1 MARPDPINALRHVAD
16 TVAGADLLTPL
27 SHINQASRP
36 EDAVDFVPIL
46 LSSYGEFHSAA
57 KQFNRA
63 EKQVCEVMKLHGLF
77 DEALWRGLINARS
90 LSAEQLISLHE
101 LHGRVHFAVNYVP
114 DLVALSDSQSA
125 AFSTLPE
132 GKSVL
137 ALGVRPFEAADGVD
151 TSQLTHALHGLEL
164 LYVASCAMSSMEPQ
178 QLVVQNWR
186 GHPMP
191 MISILIDKEARPA
204 LDRILTG
211 LARLVGEH
219 AGALARHSLTDILLD
234 SDMFLQLDA
243 VAEAGVL
250 DADGHEDTANLL
262 LDGCLEMLSAGVIPP
277 GLPAAAQTRLDGI
290 AVVAEHELREHTQGV
305 HDAAPA
311 DDTADDPS
319 EDAAI
324 GATAVGVAGAHA
336 INDDGVA
343 DQDSVDGV
351 VDGDAYDDHEDDP
364 IDDAHRGAEIVP
376 FSTTNDYDDED
387 DLQIVVEM
395 DGEPMG
401 DDIDDEDLGTE
412 PEDMPEP
419 MPMVEPEI
427 VTNKAFKRALKD
439 LKKSQRR

>member
-16 TVAGADLLTPL
+16 TVAVADLLTPL

-36 EDAVDFVPIL
+36 EDAIDFVPIL

-77 DEALWRGLINARS
+77 DEALWRGLINARA

-114 DLVALSDSQSA
+114 DLVALSDNQSA
-125 AFSTLPE
+125 AFTSLPE

-164 LYVASCAMSSMEPQ
+164 LYVASCAMSSVEPQ

-191 MISILIDKEARPA
+191 MISILIDQDVRPA

-211 LARLVGEH
+211 LAKLIGEH
-219 AGALARHSLTDILLD
+219 AGALARHSLTDILFD

-243 VAEAGVL
+243 VAEVGVL
-250 DADGHEDTANLL
+250 DADAHEDTANLL

-277 GLPAAAQTRLDGI
+277 GLPASAQNKLDGI

-305 HDAAPA
+305 HDAEPSDETAEGESA
-311 DDTADDPS
+311 DA
-319 EDAAI
+319 ELA
-324 GATAVGVAGAHA
+324 ATAVGVAGAHA
-336 INDDGVA
+336 INDDGVGDLPRSDDEFA
-343 DQDSVDGV
+343 DA
-351 VDGDAYDDHEDDP
+351 DAHDDYDDDDR
-364 IDDAHRGAEIVP
+364 HQGAEIVP
-376 FSTTNDYDDED
+376 FTSTNDYDDED

-401 DDIDDEDLGTE
+401 DDIDDDDLGPA
-412 PEDMPEP
+412 PEEMPDP
-419 MPMVEPEI
+419 VPMVEPEI

-439 LKKSQRR
+439 LKKTQRR